1 MKHRKTHTGSYCCP
15 ECCLDFDLVGAESLK
30 CDGCDGLLYKGTL
43 QDFDEDFDEES
54 DDEQP

>member
-15 ECCLDFDLVGAESLK
+15 ECCLDFDLAGDESLK

-43 QDFDEDFDEES
+43 EDLDEES
-54 DDEQP
+54 DDEPT